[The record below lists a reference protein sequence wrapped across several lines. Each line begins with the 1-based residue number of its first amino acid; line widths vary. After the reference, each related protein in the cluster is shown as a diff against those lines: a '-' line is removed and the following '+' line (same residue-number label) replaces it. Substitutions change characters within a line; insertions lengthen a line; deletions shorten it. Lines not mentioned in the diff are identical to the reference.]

1 LPPCGKSFRFV
12 TSEIAAELINSRAMN
27 DTDGPKVAK
36 LFYEKLFAEEIITL
50 DAIPYALD
58 YAVGELRKSGA
69 PPERWAT
76 FIHMGA

>member
-1 LPPCGKSFRFV
+1 MKLNQC
-12 TSEIAAELINSRAMN
+12 RAM
-27 DTDGPKVAK
+27 DDADGPRVAK
-36 LFYEKLFAEEIITL
+36 WFYETLFSEDMITL

-58 YAVGELRKSGA
+58 YAIGKLRKNGV

>member
-1 LPPCGKSFRFV
+1 LEV
-12 TSEIAAELINSRAMN
+12 VIIYHRAMG
-27 DTDGPKVAK
+27 DADGPLVAEHFYRC
-36 LFYEKLFAEEIITL
+36 LFVEDVITV

-58 YAVGELRKSGA
+58 YAVMELKKIGV

>member
-1 LPPCGKSFRFV
+1 
-12 TSEIAAELINSRAMN
+12 MN
-27 DTDGPKVAK
+27 DVDGPLVAEM
-36 LFYEKLFAEEIITL
+36 FSEKLFAEETITL

-58 YAVGELRKSGA
+58 YAVGELRKSGV